1 MELSSLKAQ
10 QSPNAGNEANCD
22 GHPLMPVFRQTTAYT
37 WATTEAAGRGT
48 FGRARRIH
56 VSDGLVDTVVVGSI
70 HFVFENI
77 LGVVGDASLF
87 LGLKDLRRS

>member
-1 MELSSLKAQ
+1 
-10 QSPNAGNEANCD
+10 
-22 GHPLMPVFRQTTAYT
+22 
-37 WATTEAAGRGT
+37 
-48 FGRARRIH
+48 